1 MDAQPILLSMNRLAL
16 STFGTAVRSGPPDA
30 QVQPGRWTA
39 QPRRDRDAA
48 PLPDAPAGWGGCSP
62 LRLIPAAVA
71 LFLGLGPDLTAQTGS
86 RLKDIAVVAGAIDN
100 QLVGYGLVVGINGDG
115 DRNPIYTRQM
125 IANLME
131 SQGLSLAATS
141 LSSKNAAAV
150 MVTADIPAFKKP
162 GSSIDVTVSSIG
174 DAKTLQGGVL
184 IQTPLKAVDG
194 RTYATAQGPLT
205 IGGYLAGT
213 GGAGGASVQ
222 RNHPTVGQII
232 NGGLVVNEVP
242 LEIVRDN
249 TVEVFLREPDF
260 TSAARLAAVVNEA
273 FPGSAQAIDSTT
285 IRVAMPPGTET
296 MPVDFLA
303 RLEALV
309 VEPDIPARI
318 VINERTGTIVATSHI
333 RISACAVSHGN
344 ITITIASSLTAS
356 QPSPFAD
363 RGETVVL
370 PSTETGVTEER
381 RALVPLPDMPT
392 VERVAAALNSLG
404 VTPRDAMAIFQ
415 AMKQAGALHAE
426 LVVR

>member
-1 MDAQPILLSMNRLAL
+1 MLPCMNSLTR
-16 STFGTAVRSGPPDA
+16 STFGTALRSGPPDA
-30 QVQPGRWTA
+30 RVQPGRWGA
-39 QPRRDRDAA
+39 QARPDRDAA
-48 PLPDAPAGWGGCSP
+48 PDRHAPTGFGRYSP
-62 LRLIPAAVA
+62 LRLVPLAVV
-71 LFLGLGPDLTAQTGS
+71 LFLGLGQPLAGQTGS

-100 QLVGYGLVVGINGDG
+100 QLVGKGLVVGINGDG
-115 DRNPIYTRQM
+115 DKNPIYTRQM
-125 IANLME
+125 IANLLE

-162 GSSIDVTVSSIG
+162 GSTIDVTVSSIG

-184 IQTPLKAVDG
+184 IQTPLKAADG
-194 RTYATAQGPLT
+194 RTYATAQGPLSV
-205 IGGYLAGT
+205 GGFSAGPGGP
-213 GGAGGASVQ
+213 GGANVQ

-260 TSAARLAAVVNEA
+260 TSAARMAAVVNQT

-285 IRVAMPPGTET
+285 IRVAMPPGTEG

-356 QPSPFAD
+356 QPSAFSD
-363 RGETVVL
+363 RGRTVVL

-381 RALVPLPDMPT
+381 SALVPLPDMPT